1 MRKTLALAAAAA
13 AAVAVTI
20 PAQPANAACQYP
32 LSIACGAI
40 CIVTDV
46 LERPCPR

>member
-1 MRKTLALAAAAA
+1 MRRTLGLAVAAA
-13 AAVAVTI
+13 AAVAFAT
-20 PAQPANAACQYP
+20 PAAPANAACQYP
-32 LSIACGAI
+32 LSIACSAI